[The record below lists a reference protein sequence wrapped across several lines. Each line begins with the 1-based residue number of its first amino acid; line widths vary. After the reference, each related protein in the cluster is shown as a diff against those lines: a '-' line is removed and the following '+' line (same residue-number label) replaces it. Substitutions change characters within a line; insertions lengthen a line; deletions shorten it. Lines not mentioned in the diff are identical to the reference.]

1 MTYIVIALLV
11 LFTVREAFTIRERN
25 KLLNRLMAK
34 DYAQYR
40 YYEDKWKGDLKE
52 VERIRDE
59 GRAEAKT
66 EGESGKPGESGK
78 ADLSTFE
85 EDWEEEDK

>member
-1 MTYIVIALLV
+1 MAYLVIALLV

-59 GRAEAKT
+59 SRAEAKP
-66 EGESGKPGESGK
+66 EPESGK
-78 ADLSTFE
+78 ADTVDLSKFD